1 MESVAERPC
10 CSGYFSSGLGHR
22 GPYPTKRS
30 TESEL
35 IVKKFLA
42 IIAATAL
49 LLTGCSQVGAAAT
62 VGDTK
67 ITQATVQGSID
78 SILAERAK
86 VDVTQMQLETGEALN
101 RSQLRFHLLSKLLRA
116 LGEELKIEVTK
127 AEIDTR
133 RASILEQVGGKESLP
148 SALVSAGIAPEDLDT
163 YIEAI
168 SFSEKISQALV
179 AAGVTED
186 QVGTEIQKLVV
197 AKSKEI
203 GVTVNPR
210 YGKWNPDSA
219 DIEASDP
226 ASSAVTPSGN

>member
-1 MESVAERPC
+1 M
-10 CSGYFSSGLGHR
+10 
-22 GPYPTKRS
+22 
-30 TESEL
+30 
-35 IVKKFLA
+35 KKFLA

-86 VDVTQMQLETGEALN
+86 VDTTQMQLETGESLN

-133 RASILEQVGGKESLP
+133 RAIIIEQVGGTTSLP
-148 SALVSAGIAPEDLDT
+148 NALVSAGIAPADLDV

-168 SFSEKISQALV
+168 SFSDKISQALI
-179 AAGVTED
+179 AAGVTQD
-186 QVGTEIQKLVV
+186 QVGPELQKLVV
-197 AKSKEI
+197 AKSKEL

-210 YGKWNPDSA
+210 YGKWNPETA
-219 DIEASDP
+219 DIQAADS

>member
-1 MESVAERPC
+1 
-10 CSGYFSSGLGHR
+10 
-22 GPYPTKRS
+22 
-30 TESEL
+30 
-35 IVKKFLA
+35 VKKILA
-42 IIAATAL
+42 IVAVTAL

-86 VDVTQMQLETGEALN
+86 VDTTQMQLETGESLN

-116 LGEELKIEVTK
+116 LGAELKIEVTK

-133 RASILEQVGGKESLP
+133 RASIIEQVGGTTALP
-148 SALVSAGIAPEDLDT
+148 TALVSAGIAPADLDT

-168 SFSEKISQALV
+168 SFSDKISQALI
-179 AAGVTED
+179 AAGVTQD
-186 QVGTEIQKLVV
+186 QVGAEIQKLVV
-197 AKSKEI
+197 AKSNEL

-210 YGKWNPDSA
+210 YGKWDAKVADVVANDS
-219 DIEASDP
+219 